1 MARRKRSLSGW
12 SRLNPSIDWSS
23 VEERAARLSDN
34 ALFYAL
40 EDIKKTM
47 PIAREHDRI
56 DGGDREGWYAD
67 EAAIYRMEIN
77 RRRKRR

>member
-23 VEERAARLSDN
+23 VEERAARMSDN
-34 ALFYAL
+34 ALFYAI

-47 PIAREHDRI
+47 PIARANDRI
-56 DGGDREGWYAD
+56 DGGDREGWYSD
-67 EAAIYRMEIN
+67 ETSIYRTELN
-77 RRRKRR
+77 RRRRR